1 MYDTSEEEIDKCF
14 TDKEGKPLVHNC
26 EPMSSF
32 GGMVYDECMSKAGNY
47 FGNLV
52 VFPKKRDMT
61 MKNICH
67 EAFHV
72 LRLSMMC
79 AVWKGCTMA
88 EMSTRRTL
96 WDGYV
101 IVLTKL
107 VWVLEILLRLRKMK
121 TVSKEEA
128 KKISRYM
135 LGLEMLFEEYCPPY
149 SRFFRKCL
157 NS

>member
-72 LRLSMMC
+72 LSSINDVC
-79 AVWKGCTMA
+79 
-88 EMSTRRTL
+88 
-96 WDGYV
+96 
-101 IVLTKL
+101 
-107 VWVLEILLRLRKMK
+107 
-121 TVSKEEA
+121 
-128 KKISRYM
+128 
-135 LGLEMLFEEYCPPY
+135 GLERLYNGRNEHQAYLMGWICDCINQARLGVGDFIEIKENE
-149 SRFFRKCL
+149 
-157 NS
+157 NSQ